1 MHVKGVLVADYVAPV
16 DHGMVC
22 ADSESHRLVLGR
34 TRPVLKCHVSGYK
47 TSSCG

>member
-22 ADSESHRLVLGR
+22 TDSESHRLVLGR